1 MSSYY
6 WMLTRIVPNQLIS
19 GPDPQP
25 ADLRPRAQLVQYFH
39 SRAGTWNPVGFLCVP
54 INTWWPGL
62 YDANHNGKANKNIN
76 TGTTSIITT
85 SLDIND
91 CTNLEC
97 ERSLVIKLFGKMWFQ
112 KYLYFYIPIFIFT
125 SAPYIKIADFW
136 AFLGIFYYIN
146 CPFNFYFF

>member
-1 MSSYY
+1 
-6 WMLTRIVPNQLIS
+6 MLPVLTSNQNAKKLGVIILLDADS
-19 GPDPQP
+19 ESPRPADLRPRSPQP

-91 CTNLEC
+91 CKNLEC
-97 ERSLVIKLFGKMWFQ
+97 ERSRNWF
-112 KYLYFYIPIFIFT
+112 K
-125 SAPYIKIADFW
+125 KI
-136 AFLGIFYYIN
+136 IV
-146 CPFNFYFF
+146 